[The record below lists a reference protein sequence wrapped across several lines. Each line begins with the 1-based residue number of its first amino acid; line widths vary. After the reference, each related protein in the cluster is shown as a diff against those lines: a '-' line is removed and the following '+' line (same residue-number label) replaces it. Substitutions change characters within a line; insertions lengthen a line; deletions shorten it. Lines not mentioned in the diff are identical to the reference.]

1 MRWLAIAVALL
12 TLVFAGAGCGG
23 GSSEASTDT
32 DVVATDTIGSEDT
45 SADETSTDETS
56 TDETSTDAGTDTNG
70 SFNFASEDCQNLV
83 KAYLGLSAAVSAAS
97 GGADVSGDVEKFSEF
112 TKDVPDEI
120 KGDVQTIAAAY
131 GTYVNKLKDLG
142 LKPGDIPNADQI
154 SQLQEAS
161 QSLGSPE
168 VQSAST
174 HLTAWANS
182 HCSK

>member
-23 GSSEASTDT
+23 GSGEASTDT

-45 SADETSTDETS
+45 SSRRDVDRR
-56 TDETSTDAGTDTNG
+56 DVHRRDVHRRGTDTNG

-120 KGDVQTIAAAY
+120 KGDVETIAAAY
-131 GTYVNKLKDLG
+131 GTYVDKLKDLG
-142 LKPGDIPNADQI
+142 LKPGEIPNAEQI

-168 VQSAST
+168 VQV
-174 HLTAWANS
+174 
-182 HCSK
+182 SKRRI

>member
-1 MRWLAIAVALL
+1 MRWLAIATALL
-12 TLVFAGAGCGG
+12 TLVFLGAGCGG
-23 GSSEASTDT
+23 GSDAASTDT
-32 DVVATDTIGSEDT
+32 DVVATDTIGSE
-45 SADETSTDETS
+45 ETSTDETS

-70 SFNFASEDCQNLV
+70 TFNFASEDCQNLV

-120 KGDVQTIAAAY
+120 KGDVETIAAAY

-142 LKPGDIPNADQI
+142 LTPGDIPNADQI
-154 SQLQEAS
+154 SQLQDAS

-168 VQSAST
+168 VQAAST
-174 HLTAWANS
+174 HLTAWADQ
-182 HCSK
+182 HCSQ